1 MTLVLEGEHHLVEQG
16 ADGAEHTISRKKGD
30 YALSKADASPH
41 LEHGGKSGG
50 VVLLSMVA
58 LDGILFEYFG
68 ETPDDK
74 WTVSVSEFVRDWDS
88 GVSYGSKR
96 Q

>member
-1 MTLVLEGEHHLVEQG
+1 
-16 ADGAEHTISRKKGD
+16 
-30 YALSKADASPH
+30 
-41 LEHGGKSGG
+41 LEHGGKGGG